1 MEIFLIRK
9 IKAFLK
15 EKNLPQA
22 KQKQILRH
30 LEPTILESSFSDP
43 RNGVSLLREIFTE
56 VIDDLGSFYKI
67 GVDTDFTGK
76 LFNIMFRWLSF
87 AGDDQNDVVSTPRY
101 VALLMAKL
109 ARVNKDSYVW
119 DFVTGFRVI
128 IMTQAN
134 SQVNT
139 RVLELLPKF
148 KIKKMNR
155 WCFVL

>member
-1 MEIFLIRK
+1 M
-9 IKAFLK
+9 
-15 EKNLPQA
+15 
-22 KQKQILRH
+22 
-30 LEPTILESSFSDP
+30 
-43 RNGVSLLREIFTE
+43 
-56 VIDDLGSFYKI
+56 IDDLGYFYKI

-87 AGDDQNDVVSTPRY
+87 AGDDQNDVVLTPRY